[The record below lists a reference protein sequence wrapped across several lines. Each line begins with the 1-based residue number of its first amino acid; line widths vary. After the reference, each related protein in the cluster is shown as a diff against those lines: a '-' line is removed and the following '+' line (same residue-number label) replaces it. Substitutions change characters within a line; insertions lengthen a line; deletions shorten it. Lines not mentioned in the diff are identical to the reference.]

1 MGPAS
6 VIGWLDQLGDT
17 HPAAEQAY
25 GHNRG
30 REDDRQNDRPGQ
42 RFQNLAAAR
51 HPLLSS
57 RRDDVRKVGKD
68 ADVAVE
74 GNAVGS

>member
-30 REDDRQNDRPGQ
+30 GEDDHQNDRPGQ
-42 RFQNLAAAR
+42 VFQNLAAAGQ
-51 HPLLSS
+51 PPLSS

-68 ADVAVE
+68 SDVALE
-74 GNAVGS
+74 GNAAGS